1 MSCDNHRC
9 IYLRL
14 GSERRNDRKR
24 ASASDNQPAAA
35 RPSLRHGAYGR
46 KSPCEAAERLR
57 KRRNQ
62 RNDER
67 EARRRSAQRWAHE
80 VAQILAQADESVEK
94 IIGFGSTFEEW
105 RAFRMDS
112 DIDLG
117 IIGGDWFRL
126 MREIPESQF
135 EVSLIELDEQPK
147 PFFEHVMSNGVILY
161 EKR

>member
-1 MSCDNHRC
+1 M
-9 IYLRL
+9 
-14 GSERRNDRKR
+14 K
-24 ASASDNQPAAA
+24 ASDSFSVA
-35 RPSLRHGAYGR
+35 
-46 KSPCEAAERLR
+46 EAAQRLR

-94 IIGFGSTFEEW
+94 IIGFGSAFEEW

-126 MREIPESQF
+126 MREIPESEF
-135 EVSLIELDEQPK
+135 EVSLIELDEQPQ